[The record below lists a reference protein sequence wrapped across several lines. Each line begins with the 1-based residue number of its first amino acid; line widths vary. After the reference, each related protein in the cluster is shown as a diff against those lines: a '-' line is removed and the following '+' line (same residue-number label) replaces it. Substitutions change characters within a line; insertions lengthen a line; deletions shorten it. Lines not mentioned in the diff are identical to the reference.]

1 MNFERNNMAAKRPEP
16 TPAAE
21 QLEAISRKRVALNA
35 RDKDI
40 LAAVLDL
47 EHQGIRP
54 QEKSTSGPDPRD
66 LAASLLDGS
75 ALPAARPP
83 TPGEELFQ
91 LLVERQAITIALD
104 ALAERENQA
113 RRIAAAEA
121 LQETAAD
128 WLEIVRQRALA
139 VLTLRRLNQ
148 EAAAFRDRLRRIA
161 GGNPTNLICDFNS
174 GPVFGPATIGDH
186 VYSYLEACVKAGVL
200 SRSEINNA
208 A

>member
-1 MNFERNNMAAKRPEP
+1 MATARAEAKHP
-16 TPAAE
+16 PA
-21 QLEAISRKRVALNA
+21 QDLEAISRKRVAFTD
-35 RDKDI
+35 RGKDI
-40 LAAVLDL
+40 LAARLEL

-54 QEKSTSGPDPRD
+54 EERSNSGPDPRD
-66 LAASLLDGS
+66 LAASMLDGS

-83 TPGEELFQ
+83 TPGEELFS
-91 LLVERQAITIALD
+91 LLVEQQAITIALD
-104 ALAERENQA
+104 ELAERENQA

-139 VLTLRRLNQ
+139 VLALRRLNQ
-148 EAAAFRDRLRRIA
+148 EAAAFRDRIRRIA

-174 GPVFGPATIGDH
+174 GPFAPAIVGDH
-186 VYSYLEACVKAGVL
+186 VYSYLEACVKAGVI
-200 SRSEINNA
+200 SRSEINNNA